1 MFACTAWWIGLHHL
15 RWWRAFERASRS
27 RLHKNA
33 VTFLG
38 CHHHHHA
45 TAANMELHNSNG
57 HKPRG
62 KRSLIRRVR
71 FMMHTEYIGAYT
83 KSMSN
88 WINKTLDKIISPDD
102 AKNIKKKQ
110 EKKIARVE
118 VMLGVFGV
126 WASEYDSSYHTEL
139 CTFGVV
145 RIHCAPQ

>member
-1 MFACTAWWIGLHHL
+1 
-15 RWWRAFERASRS
+15 
-27 RLHKNA
+27 
-33 VTFLG
+33 
-38 CHHHHHA
+38 
-45 TAANMELHNSNG
+45 MELHNSNG

-88 WINKTLDKIISPDD
+88 YINKTLDKIISPDD

-126 WASEYDSSYHTEL
+126 
-139 CTFGVV
+139 
-145 RIHCAPQ
+145 